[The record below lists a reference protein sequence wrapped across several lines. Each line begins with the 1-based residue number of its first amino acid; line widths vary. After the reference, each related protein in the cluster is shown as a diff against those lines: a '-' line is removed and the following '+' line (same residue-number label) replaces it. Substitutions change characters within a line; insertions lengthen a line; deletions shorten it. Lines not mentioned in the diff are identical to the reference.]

1 MTIMATTD
9 VLNGK
14 IPRKSK
20 ALLQKMLNG
29 RQITP
34 GGAAFLIA
42 YLDPFHDAPIEDL
55 EGFPDMTA
63 CRSDVQVSTRTFAV
77 TSPFDDGITPWDMH
91 VPFMPLTPCF
101 TQETYF
107 PLSRRTKKPDELKK
121 LLVIDG
127 SVDNTIY
134 KKNLRTA
141 DKGIRDIIFTKTALM
156 HVPDDE
162 NDYFYKVELTSPL
175 GSNVKSK
182 EKEKQLDQ
190 KFDYMLLSPGDKR
203 ISISTPP
210 EIVKTKEQMDMEK
223 GYKKRRKMKGVE
235 PETILADYYLR
246 TGMTNSG
253 DITQSGNGLAVY
265 AGWNILTCAVGDDW
279 QTTTGGDSFDTVSID
294 EEFTSGAYRLLATGC
309 EVVNTTAEL
318 YKGGSVTAFR
328 SPSINTSSE
337 ISIPDVETFTARSVG
352 LLPPSTQDEAATY
365 PTSQTWGAEDGSYQV
380 ATLNSKDNPFYTPQP
395 GCAGLISPSSL
406 TDLQDG
412 VGWLGY
418 FPVFF
423 EATDP
428 VRAINSS
435 LANGLPFDTCGTV
448 YSGLNPNTTMQVTV
462 RYYYERH
469 PTIADVDLLTL
480 SKPSAPYDPL
490 ILEMVSR
497 ATREAPVAVMVKE
510 NPLGE
515 WFTDIVGAVAN
526 LAPKIGETLSKV
538 GIPFTG
544 EVGRGIGDF
553 AGGIRDMMPA
563 KASNQNALV
572 AASAAEKKVKPRVE
586 FSEHSLEM
594 APKQRMKGQKIYSP
608 GAKKAKNKRRKL
620 KKRLAKAG

>member
-34 GGAAFLIA
+34 GGAAYLIA

-101 TQETYF
+101 TQEAYF
-107 PLSRRTKKPDELKK
+107 PLARRNKKPDELKK

-134 KKNLRTA
+134 KKNLRSA

-162 NDYFYKVELTSPL
+162 NDYFFKVDLNQII
-175 GSNVKSK
+175 SNK
-182 EKEKQLDQ
+182 EKVDKSLARDN
-190 KFDYMLLSPGDKR
+190 KYDYLPLSPGDKR
-203 ISISTPP
+203 ISIRDPV
-210 EIVKTKEQMDMEK
+210 EVVKSKEQMDLEK
-223 GYKKRRKMKGVE
+223 GYKARRKMRGVE

-246 TGMTNSG
+246 TTMTNSG
-253 DITQSGNGLAVY
+253 DVVQSGNGLAVY

-279 QTTTGGDSFDTVSID
+279 QTTTAGDSFDTVSID

-318 YKGGSVTAFR
+318 YKGGSMTAFR
-328 SPSINTSSE
+328 SPSINTSAE
-337 ISIPDVETFTARSVG
+337 ISIPEEETFTARSVG

-365 PTSQTWGAEDGSYQV
+365 PTSVTWGAEDGSYQV
-380 ATLNSKDNPFYTPQP
+380 ATLNAKDNPYYTPQP
-395 GCAGLISPSSL
+395 GCAALISPSSL

-412 VGWLGY
+412 TGWLGY

-428 VRAINSS
+428 VRALCSS

-469 PTIADVDLLTL
+469 PTIADPDLLTL

-490 ILEMVSR
+490 VLEMVSR
-497 ATREAPVAVMVKE
+497 ATRDAPVAVMVKE

-553 AGGIRDMMPA
+553 AGGIRDMLPA
-563 KASNQNALV
+563 KAANQNALV
-572 AASAAEKKVKPRVE
+572 AASAAEKKVKPRVPVE
-586 FSEHSLEM
+586 TMQM
-594 APKQRMKGQKIYSP
+594 ARKQ
-608 GAKKAKNKRRKL
+608 GAPKAKNVRVGAVGLSKNQRRKL
-620 KKRLAKAG
+620 KRKLKGKA